1 MNRPLV
7 KDIPQREQSRIVT
20 EAELE
25 KALDFLRDNARE
37 IGEAKAETVR
47 ASHMLK
53 VTKALMMKLHNEM
66 SAAKAEVEAYAS
78 SDYLAALERD
88 AVAAGEY
95 EKLRALREAAAL
107 KIEAWRTESSN
118 YRAMKI

>member
-1 MNRPLV
+1 MNAH
-7 KDIPQREQSRIVT
+7 QRIVT
-20 EAELE
+20 ETELE

-37 IGEAKAETVR
+37 IGDAKAETVR

-53 VTKALMMKLHNEM
+53 VTKALVMKAHNEM

-78 SDYLAALERD
+78 EEYSSALERD
-88 AVAAGEY
+88 AIAAGEY

-118 YRAMKI
+118 YRSMKI